1 MALDLSKYKIEN
13 GVISLPLEDLRQLLI
28 YVEEAKE
35 AHTRVGE
42 LESEIAHSEIE
53 HLGSNIPAEIRAKLD
68 SGESPVRTIRTWRGL
83 SQKTLSA
90 QSGISP
96 SMLSEIENG
105 VKTGSIDTL
114 KKLAST
120 LDVGLEILVS

>member
-1 MALDLSKYKIEN
+1 MALDLSKYTIEN

-28 YVEEAKE
+28 YVEEARQ
-35 AHTRVGE
+35 AHARVGE
-42 LESEIAHSEIE
+42 LEAQIAHSEIE
-53 HLGSNIPAEIRAKLD
+53 HISENIPAEIREKLD
-68 SGESPVRTIRTWRGL
+68 GGDSRLRTLRNWRGL
-83 SQKTLSA
+83 SQKDLSA

-114 KKLAST
+114 KKLASS

>member
-53 HLGSNIPAEIRAKLD
+53 HLGSNIPAEIRAKLEG
-68 SGESPVRTIRTWRGL
+68 GESPIRTIRNWRGL
-83 SQKTLSA
+83 SQKDLSTK
-90 QSGISP
+90 SGISA